1 MTEPAAPGK
10 PSRFVVGIDLGTT
23 NCALAWVDTAEP
35 GAPGAA
41 PRIRTFA
48 IPQWTASGSVEDRSL
63 LPSFL
68 YLTAAGEA
76 ASALPW
82 GSAGEIAGVYASRR
96 AAEVP
101 DQVVTSAKSWLCHP
115 GVDRLAPILP
125 WVAAGSGA
133 PETEVRRV
141 SPVAASAAYLSHLRD
156 AWNHA
161 HAVDDPGA
169 RLEEQDVYLTVPAS
183 FDAAARE
190 LTRLAAAEA
199 GLDRVHLLEEPQ
211 AAVYAWVEAG
221 GDKWREQVRAGDLVL
236 VCDLGGG
243 TTDLSLVTVE
253 DERGQLALR
262 RVAVG
267 DHLLLGGDNMDL
279 ALALHVRERLAGAG
293 TRIDAWQL
301 RGLVLSCREAKEAL
315 LSATPPE
322 SVPLVV
328 LGRGRK
334 LVGGTIKTDLART
347 DLERILLD
355 GFFPEVGGDARATVD
370 RAAGLSEIGL
380 PYASDPAVTRHLASF
395 LAAQVDAAGGGG
407 APAVPAPA
415 RDAVAA
421 LPSVILFNGGV
432 MRAARLRDRVA
443 GILRRWSN
451 EAGAEPPRVL
461 EGVDL
466 EHAVARG
473 AAYFGLSRR
482 GRGVRIRGGTAR
494 SYYVGVASA
503 MPAVPGYPPPIK
515 ALCVVPFG
523 VEEGSRLPV
532 PGAEFGLL
540 VGQGA
545 TFRFFASSTRREDR
559 MGDVLDEWDTGEL
572 DELAPL
578 RVELGAD
585 AGAAAVSGGA
595 PAVAASTAPAAR
607 VPVRLAAHVT
617 EIGTLELWFAPPGE
631 GDRWRLEF
639 NVREGARA

>member
-1 MTEPAAPGK
+1 MSGVLPTDS

-23 NCALAWVDTAEP
+23 NSALAWVDTADVGLEA
-35 GAPGAA
+35 GAS
-41 PRIRTFA
+41 PRIHTFRV
-48 IPQWTASGSVEDRSL
+48 PQWTAAGSVEERTL

-68 YLTAAGEA
+68 YLPGPGESPPELPWGAAGEV
-76 ASALPW
+76 
-82 GSAGEIAGVYASRR
+82 AGTWAQRR

-125 WVAAGSGA
+125 WVPPGSA
-133 PETEVRRV
+133 PDEGRARV
-141 SPVAASAAYLSHLRD
+141 SPVAASTAYLAHLRD

-161 HAVDDPGA
+161 RAADDPGA
-169 RLEEQDVYLTVPAS
+169 RLEEQDVFLTVPAS

-199 GLDRVHLLEEPQ
+199 GFRRLHLLEEPQ
-211 AAVYAWVEAG
+211 AALYAWVEST
-221 GDKWREQVRAGDLVL
+221 GDSWRERVAAGDVVL

-243 TTDLSLVTVE
+243 TTDLSLVVVE
-253 DERGQLALR
+253 DDGGRLGLR

-279 ALALHVRERLAGAG
+279 ALALHVRERLAAAG

-315 LSATPPE
+315 LGERPPT
-322 SVPLVV
+322 SVPIVV

-334 LVGGTIKTDLART
+334 LVGGTIRTELARE
-347 DLERILLD
+347 DVERILVD
-355 GFFPEVGGDARATVD
+355 GFFPRVDAAARATVD
-370 RAAGLSEIGL
+370 RAAGLSELGL

-395 LAAQVDAAGGGG
+395 LAAHADATASEGSGGPSPPSVPGG
-407 APAVPAPA
+407 AG
-415 RDAVAA
+415 AA
-421 LPSVILFNGGV
+421 LPSVVLFNGGV
-432 MRAARLRDRVA
+432 MRAARLRERVVEVLA
-443 GILRRWSN
+443 DWGRG
-451 EAGAEPPRVL
+451 AGASPPRVL
-461 EGVDL
+461 EGADL

-473 AAYFGLSRR
+473 AAYDGLSRR

-503 MPAVPGYPPPIK
+503 MPAVPGHPPPIK

-523 VEEGSRLPV
+523 VEEGTRLEV
-532 PGAEFGLL
+532 PAAEFGLL
-540 VGQGA
+540 VGRDA

-559 MGDVLDEWDTGEL
+559 VGDVLDEWESGEL
-572 DELAPL
+572 DELSPL
-578 RVELGAD
+578 RVELGKAE
-585 AGAAAVSGGA
+585 
-595 PAVAASTAPAAR
+595 AVAASGASPGPR
-607 VPVRLAAHVT
+607 VPVRLSSHVT
-617 EIGTLELWFAPPGE
+617 GIGTLELWFAPPGE